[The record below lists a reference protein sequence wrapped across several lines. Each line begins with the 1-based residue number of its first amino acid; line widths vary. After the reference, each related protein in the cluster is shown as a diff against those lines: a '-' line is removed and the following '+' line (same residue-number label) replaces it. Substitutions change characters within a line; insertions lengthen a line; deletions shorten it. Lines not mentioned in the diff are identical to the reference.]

1 MNPTE
6 ATQIY
11 EKYRAHFAKMK
22 KAELVD
28 LLAHAELL
36 TVARLRAKMEAEQ

>member
-11 EKYRAHFAKMK
+11 EKYRAIFAKMK
-22 KAELVD
+22 KAQLVD

-36 TVARLRAKMEAEQ
+36 NVARLRAKEADQ